1 MFLTLN
7 FSSLIEVVHGNYVV
21 NCLLSSPNW
30 QLCGLGESI
39 NVTVLENNPQAL
51 YPHATGDLKVKVLL
65 DAFTHANC
73 SACSTDSNAFEQ
85 IFDKLLVKALRF
97 FSFFPCHI
105 FFLLSLKQA
114 LELSN
119 SFTVAFRVE
128 CMIKLALT
136 WIKKKKLPGI
146 WSTSIN

>member
-73 SACSTDSNAFEQ
+73 SACSTDSSAFEQ

-97 FSFFPCHI
+97 FFLFPLPR
-105 FFLLSLKQA
+105 FFLLSLKQT
-114 LELSN
+114 LEL

-128 CMIKLALT
+128 CMINLAPT
-136 WIKKKKLPGI
+136 WIKKEKLPGI
-146 WSTSIN
+146 RSTNIN